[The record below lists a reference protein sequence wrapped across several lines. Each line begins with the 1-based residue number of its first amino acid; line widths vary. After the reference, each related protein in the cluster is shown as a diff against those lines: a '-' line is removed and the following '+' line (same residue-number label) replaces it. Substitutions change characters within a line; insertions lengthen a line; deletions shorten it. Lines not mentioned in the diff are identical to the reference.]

1 MSKSGYLVTL
11 HGRLA
16 QWDDMKRDEKNIAI
30 CNELMKRKMAAR
42 TDTAIDPNEKQ
53 RLLMRLQS

>member
-11 HGRLA
+11 HGRLT

-30 CNELMKRKMAAR
+30 CNELMKRNGTEPVVAKVAIHARAAR
-42 TDTAIDPNEKQ
+42 AAINI
-53 RLLMRLQS
+53 